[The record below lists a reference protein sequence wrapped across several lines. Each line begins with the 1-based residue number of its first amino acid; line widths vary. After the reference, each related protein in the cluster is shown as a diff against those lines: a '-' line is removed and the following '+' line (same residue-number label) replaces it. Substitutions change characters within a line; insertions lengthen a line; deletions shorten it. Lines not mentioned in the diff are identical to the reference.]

1 VILIK
6 ISALI
11 LFFVAAFLIAPTF
24 YALIARMG
32 RRYLQKYR
40 ERYITQAEKELDSMF
55 LRISSRQLAYI
66 NPGIILLL
74 GVFGLLLTNNILGGI
89 FFALGGVFLFRY
101 IIRSMKQR
109 RLKKFDS
116 QLVDALTLMSNALK
130 AGSSLP
136 QGIKLVVRDMS
147 PPISE
152 EFGLA
157 FRETQVGL
165 SFSQALENLSRRIG
179 SEELELVTRAI
190 SIQQETG
197 GKLTEIFDS
206 IVTTIEERN
215 RLEGK
220 VGSLTAQGRMEAITI
235 GVLPWVIAVIFYMI
249 QPELMG
255 IVFRHP
261 LGIAMLIFAVI
272 WEIIGIIMIRKVST
286 IQV

>member
-1 VILIK
+1 MILIK
-6 ISALI
+6 ILSLI
-11 LFFVAAFLIAPTF
+11 LFFAAAFLIAP
-24 YALIARMG
+24 ALYDSIAGMG
-32 RRYLQKYR
+32 RKYLHRYR
-40 ERYITQAEKELDSMF
+40 EKYITQAEKELDSMF
-55 LRISSRQLAYI
+55 LRISSRQLTHI
-66 NPGIILLL
+66 NLAIVILL
-74 GVFGLLLTNNILGGI
+74 GIFGLLLTHNVVGGI

-101 IIRSMKQR
+101 IIQSMKQR

-130 AGSSLP
+130 AGLSLP
-136 QGIKLVVRDMS
+136 QGIRLVARDMS

-165 SFSQALENLSRRIG
+165 SFSKALENLSRRIE

-190 SIQQETG
+190 SIQHEVG

-206 IVTTIEERN
+206 IVATIDERN

-220 VGSLTAQGRMEAITI
+220 VGSLTAQGKMEAMTI
-235 GVLPWVIAVIFYMI
+235 GILPWGIALVFYLM

-255 IVFRHP
+255 VVFRHP
-261 LGIAMLIFAVI
+261 IGIAMLIFAVV
-272 WEIIGIIMIRKVST
+272 WETIGIIVIKKVST
-286 IQV
+286 VQV